1 MSRLVQGWSAIVW
14 KEFHLEWKTRETAG
28 SMIVFSVLVLVMFH
42 FAFESRLP
50 LDLESMVRE
59 VLPRETGSAVPEKLF
74 YRVRG
79 LESDVGRI
87 LPGVYWVAVSFA
99 AVLGLNRSYARDAE
113 GRVIEGQL
121 VAPISPAAIFLAKAT
136 VNSLLIFLTGGI
148 LIPLLAVLFDQPVGQ
163 TWFRLVVVL
172 CAAGAGTGVIGTLF
186 SSVAGSTRLRE
197 VMLPILLLPVL
208 APILVWAVQATSVA
222 LHGTGGEFWSPVL
235 LIVGQ
240 GVIFLIASVLL
251 YEYLVEE

>member
-1 MSRLVQGWSAIVW
+1 VTRFIQGWSAIVW

-50 LDLESMVRE
+50 VDLESMVRE
-59 VLPRETGSAVPEKLF
+59 VLPREVAKELPENLF

-87 LPGVYWVAVSFA
+87 LSGVYWVAITFA

-113 GRVIEGQL
+113 GKVIEGQL
-121 VAPISPAAIFLAKAT
+121 VSPVGPAAIFLGKAT
-136 VNSLLIFLTGGI
+136 TNSALIILTGII
-148 LIPLLAVLFDQPVGQ
+148 LIPLLAVLFNHPLGGVWPRLPVI
-163 TWFRLVVVL
+163 LI
-172 CAAGAGTGVIGTLF
+172 AAGAGTGVIGTLF

-208 APILVWAVQATSVA
+208 APILVWAIQATSVV
-222 LHGTGGEFWSPVL
+222 LHGEGEFWSPVL
-235 LIVGQ
+235 LILGQ
-240 GVIFLIASVLL
+240 TAVFLIASLLL